1 VALSRIKDIQV
12 EITRS
17 GRVSYVAQI
26 TQITLSGSKINKAT
40 LHNYGFIRELN
51 LNIGDQIVIKKAG
64 DIIPQ
69 VAQVIKT
76 ETNKQNNCWTPPAN
90 CPSCS
95 ALLE

>member
-1 VALSRIKDIQV
+1 
-12 EITRS
+12 
-17 GRVSYVAQI
+17 VAQI
-26 TQITLSGSKINKAT
+26 TQISLSGSKINKAT
-40 LHNYGFIRELN
+40 LHNYGFNRELN

-76 ETNKQNNCWTPPAN
+76 ETNKQNSYWTPPAN